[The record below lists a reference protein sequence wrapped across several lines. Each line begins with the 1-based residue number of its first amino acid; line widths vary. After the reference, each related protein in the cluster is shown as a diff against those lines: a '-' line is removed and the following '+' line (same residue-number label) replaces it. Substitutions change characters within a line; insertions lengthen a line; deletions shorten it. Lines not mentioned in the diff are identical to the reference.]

1 MIQMFLSEEDYIS
14 IWTQNYV
21 FIIIKRLLGCKRLQ
35 ITDRISTGLW
45 QKASINILPPYLTIR
60 KMLLNLFMLPIY
72 RS

>member
-35 ITDRISTGLW
+35 ITDRISTGL
-45 QKASINILPPYLTIR
+45 
-60 KMLLNLFMLPIY
+60 
-72 RS
+72 